1 MRKIKEYLEKI
12 NDELEG
18 AKEYSE
24 KYVEFK
30 ARGDS
35 QRASHYK
42 EMASDELK
50 HAMFIHEWVVEEVER
65 ISKVYTPPA
74 AMQEKW
80 DLDHKK
86 YVEEVA
92 IIKQILNM

>member
-1 MRKIKEYLEKI
+1 MKSIKKYVDHIE
-12 NDELEG
+12 DEIEG
-18 AKEYSE
+18 AKEYAE

-50 HAMFIHEWVVEEVER
+50 HAMFIHEWAVEEVER

-80 DLDHKK
+80 DLEHKK

>member
-1 MRKIKEYLEKI
+1 
-12 NDELEG
+12 
-18 AKEYSE
+18 
-24 KYVEFK
+24 
-30 ARGDS
+30 
-35 QRASHYK
+35 
-42 EMASDELK
+42 
-50 HAMFIHEWVVEEVER
+50 MFIHEWVVEEVER

-80 DLDHKK
+80 DLEHKK